1 MTPSLKLAAPTSLDM
16 SSALQSADWRGW
28 LSCPITP
35 PMVRGALRNSTS
47 AFLAYLDSM
56 AEGEERAI
64 ANLAGPS
71 IIPASRTLIEAAFIA
86 QAEMNGFP
94 RLPGRIPEV
103 DFLKTGNERTLSVD
117 RWSGFTPTTPGKTP
131 LAGLRRLKAPL
142 NWAPVWRLPKCVV
155 STDSVIRFNSHLVS
169 ELKREGRAAAASNAS
184 HLLALAR
191 EGYVSP
197 RKDLPGTLAKNA
209 VASLAHVEDL
219 GTELRDRLGVLLAP
233 IAAAALSSGRERP

>member
-1 MTPSLKLAAPTSLDM
+1 MNQDDSIAQIGRSDLPGHEQCAAKRRLARAAVLPDH
-16 SSALQSADWRGW
+16 SADGEGRTEKFDER
-28 LSCPITP
+28 LS
-35 PMVRGALRNSTS
+35 RLSR
-47 AFLAYLDSM
+47 FD

-71 IIPASRTLIEAAFIA
+71 IIPTSRTLIEAAFIA

-117 RWSGFTPTTPGKTP
+117 RWSGFAPTTPGKTP

-155 STDSVIRFNSHLVS
+155 STDSVIRFNSHGDVPIPV
-169 ELKREGRAAAASNAS
+169 EIRGA
-184 HLLALAR
+184 
-191 EGYVSP
+191 G
-197 RKDLPGTLAKNA
+197 
-209 VASLAHVEDL
+209 VA
-219 GTELRDRLGVLLAP
+219 G
-233 IAAAALSSGRERP
+233 